1 MLEEPRGLWEL
12 LERRVEVSPD
22 REFLVDE
29 AGRRLTFAEFKVAAE
44 RAAAGFAALGVGEAT
59 VVSWQLP
66 TRMESVVLVA
76 ALARLGAVQNPML
89 PIYREREVGFV
100 TRQCGARWLVVPGPW
115 RGFDYPAMAASVA
128 AQVDGLE
135 VLVVDRELPV
145 GDPAGLGPAPVPPAT
160 PQEAPVRWV
169 FYTSGTTAAP
179 KGARH
184 TDATIK
190 AAAIANA
197 ESVGYTEDDC
207 SPLVF
212 PFTHIG
218 GVINLFS
225 GLMTGG
231 KAVLVETFDP
241 TATVDLMVR
250 EHCTIAGAGTPFHL
264 AYLAEHRRRPEEKLF
279 ANIRA
284 YPGGGAPKP
293 PQLHYDIKREL
304 GGVGVVSGY
313 GLTECPILAMHRPGT
328 PDDKLAETEGRPT
341 RGVEIRIVTLD
352 DTIAGPGEIGE
363 IRVKAP
369 QLCRGYVDATLNHD
383 AFDPDGYFR
392 TGDLG
397 YQDPDGYLTITG
409 RLKDIIIRNG
419 ENISA
424 KEVEDL
430 LYTHPKVTDVAVIG
444 LPDPTTGERACAV
457 VTCLD
462 PHDPLTFTEMTTYLK
477 DHGLMTQK
485 IPEQLEL
492 VDTVPRNPAG
502 KILKHD
508 LRAQYD
514 NTAHHKTPRT
524 TR

>member
-184 TDATIK
+184 TDATIAVGACTARV
-190 AAAIANA
+190 AAAL
-197 ESVGYTEDDC
+197 GPHDRTL
-207 SPLVF
+207 LVF
-212 PFTHIG
+212 PFTHVGGIIHCTNALVTG
-218 GVINLFS
+218 GVL
-225 GLMTGG
+225 
-231 KAVLVETFDP
+231 VLVEHFEAAAVADLAARERVTV
-241 TATVDLMVR
+241 ATGGPPIRAM
-250 EHCTIAGAGTPFHL
+250 
-264 AYLAEHRRRPEEKLF
+264 YLAEHRRRPQEKLF
-279 ANIRA
+279 GTIRA

-293 PQLHYDIKREL
+293 PGSVSAVREEL
-304 GGVGVVSGY
+304 GGSVVAMY
-313 GLTECPILAMHRPGT
+313 GLTEAPNVVAASLDDP
-328 PDDKLAETEGRPT
+328 PDKLAETEGRPT

-514 NTAHHKTPRT
+514 NTAHHNTART